1 MPDASAK
8 PQCLIIAE
16 SDVLVRSVLAEYLR
30 GCGYK
35 VIEAAHCDEVVTLF
49 EHGAHPI
56 DAVLLET
63 ELAGT
68 KNAFDLRIW
77 LRRHHPD
84 VHVVMAGTID
94 TAARAAGALCD
105 EGPHLARPYHPQ
117 AVLDHLKRLLA
128 SARR

>member
-1 MPDASAK
+1 
-8 PQCLIIAE
+8 
-16 SDVLVRSVLAEYLR
+16 VLVRSVLAEYLR

-49 EHGAHPI
+49 EHGAQTI
-56 DAVLLET
+56 EAVLLET
-63 ELAGT
+63 ELGGT
-68 KNAFDLRIW
+68 KNAFELRLW
-77 LRRHHPD
+77 LRQHHPD

-94 TAARAAGALCD
+94 TAAKAAGELCD

-128 SARR
+128 SARH